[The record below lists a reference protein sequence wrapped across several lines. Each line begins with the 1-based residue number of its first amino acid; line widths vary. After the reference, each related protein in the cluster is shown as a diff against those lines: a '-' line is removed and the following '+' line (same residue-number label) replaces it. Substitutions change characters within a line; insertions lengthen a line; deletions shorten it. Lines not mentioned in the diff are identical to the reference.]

1 MPTAYFGQFKVIPM
15 IKTKNLTLVE
25 KGNLQYIKFPKLSG
39 CGAVK
44 HLFST
49 RHGGVSEGEFS
60 AMNLSFNRNDKWEN
74 VMENYRIICSAENID
89 VGDLVLSAQTHTNN
103 VLAVGKEHRGMGVTK
118 PPFCDVDGL
127 VTNETGVALV
137 TQYADCTPL
146 LFCDPQKRVIATS
159 HAGWRGTVKLIAKV
173 TVEKMVNEYGCNATD
188 IIVGIGP
195 SIGQCCYEVD
205 DIVAD
210 EIKKIGL
217 ENLDE
222 VLLKKPNGKYMLDL
236 VETNRQIL
244 IMSGILPENIDSSDI
259 CTCCN
264 AEDLH
269 SHRAT
274 NGKRGNLAAIIEL
287 K

>member
-1 MPTAYFGQFKVIPM
+1 M
-15 IKTKNLTLVE
+15 IKTNSLTLVK
-25 KGNLQYIKFPKLSG
+25 KGNLQYIQFPKLSE
-39 CGAVK
+39 CGEVK

-49 RHGGVSEGEFS
+49 RHGGVSEGEFAS
-60 AMNLSFNRNDKWEN
+60 MNLSFNRQDSREN

-89 VGDLVLSAQTHTNN
+89 VDDLVLSAQTHTEN
-103 VLAVGKEHRGMGVTK
+103 VISVGKEHRGTGITK

-127 VTNETGVALV
+127 VTNQAGVALV

-146 LFCDPQKRVIATS
+146 LFCDPKKRVIATS

-173 TVEKMVNEYGCNATD
+173 TTEKMVNEYGCDVKD

-195 SIGQCCYEVD
+195 AIGQCCYEVD
-205 DIVAD
+205 DVVAD
-210 EIKKIGL
+210 EIKKLGL
-217 ENLDE
+217 RNLDE
-222 VLLKKPNGKYMLDL
+222 VLVKKTNGRYMLDL

-244 IMSGILPENIDSSDI
+244 LMCGILPQNIDASDI

-274 NGKRGNLAAIIEL
+274 KGKRGNLAAIIQL